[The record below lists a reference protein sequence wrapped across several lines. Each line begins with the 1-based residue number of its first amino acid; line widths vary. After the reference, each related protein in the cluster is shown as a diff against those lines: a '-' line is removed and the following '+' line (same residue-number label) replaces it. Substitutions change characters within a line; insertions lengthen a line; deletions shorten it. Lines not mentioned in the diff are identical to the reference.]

1 MSQLVLFFFCAYF
14 CPDKIMAW
22 FRAPTQGE
30 TEKMFTLPGTS
41 NTFSLTSDD
50 DVERINQNARTVT
63 ITSVRLEN
71 IKLPGLDFDVTRFHD
86 VAPLFRVAMTIRD
99 LQRNHHPQAEDKHV
113 LLAGGLR
120 GMATQCID
128 WRYGMIYDFCGI

>member
-1 MSQLVLFFFCAYF
+1 
-14 CPDKIMAW
+14 MAW
-22 FRAPTQGE
+22 FRAPTQGD

-63 ITSVRLEN
+63 ITSVRIEK
-71 IKLPGLDFDVTRFHD
+71 IKFPGLDFDVTTFHD
-86 VAPLFRVAMTIRD
+86 VVPLFRVAMTIRD
-99 LQRNHHPQAEDKHV
+99 LQRNPHAQAEDNDV

-128 WRYGMIYDFCGI
+128 WRCGIIYDFFGI